1 MSFAGRS
8 SAFTLVATALI
19 IAAPRAQQPGTFD
32 DLASCS
38 NYGYPGVDVF
48 APGGDFAAGNVLADL
63 VIGAC
68 RSFSNPDCADGR
80 SYALGDGTSFAA
92 PLAAGE
98 AAVIQSDT
106 PDRKTKLDQCIIQTG
121 DPLSGRVPD
130 RVFGFGRIDVLAGIH
145 CKRIN

>member
-63 VIGAC
+63 VIGD
-68 RSFSNPDCADGR
+68 SVAD
-80 SYALGDGTSFAA
+80 ADIHVA
-92 PLAAGE
+92 PPE
-98 AAVIQSDT
+98 T
-106 PDRKTKLDQCIIQTG
+106 P
-121 DPLSGRVPD
+121 S
-130 RVFGFGRIDVLAGIH
+130 
-145 CKRIN
+145 